1 MWLYNT
7 FRKTNVF
14 TVKHEQGSQIFCL
27 KKDGFRFTWITS
39 IHVCISIIVTTKIYF
54 KCHFRNIT
62 YIGLM
67 STSLTVAKKIL
78 TLVKRVEYIYLYSLV
93 EYISEKKKTSI
104 LFPTLNSKHWTP
116 FLYFHDYCFLQFKN
130 KIFIIKLKYR
140 LISWYWFFSN
150 LYIFVVSIY
159 I

>member
-14 TVKHEQGSQIFCL
+14 PVKHEQGSQIFCL

-78 TLVKRVEYIYLYSLV
+78 TLIKSVKRVEYIYLYSLV
-93 EYISEKKKTSI
+93 EYISEKKNINFIPNFK
-104 LFPTLNSKHWTP
+104 LKTLNS
-116 FLYFHDYCFLQFKN
+116 FSLF
-130 KIFIIKLKYR
+130 
-140 LISWYWFFSN
+140 SWLLFFA
-150 LYIFVVSIY
+150 I
-159 I
+159 